1 MNDKNEQEKIS
12 HQSYGQ
18 ITFSRVSSRPPQT
31 FYGSE
36 LPQDHY
42 IQMRVYNSEIN
53 RTLTKDW
60 HFPKSIPL
68 IQVRMSSNQFAE
80 LLTSLNVGSGVPCTI
95 EMINKMP
102 VEEYP
107 AHESRKEFVHRKFED
122 RMKEFT
128 KTLRD
133 KQNLVRELTAKKTLS
148 KADQQTLNSTVE
160 WLTQEVESNIPF
172 FAKCFQETMDVVVNE
187 AKSEIEN
194 AIQHKV
200 SMLGLEELHKQQKLF
215 LSETQTK

>member
-1 MNDKNEQEKIS
+1 MNESNEEERLT
-12 HQSYGQ
+12 HPSYGQ
-18 ITFSRVSSRPPQT
+18 ISFSRVTCNPAQP

-42 IQMRVYNSEIN
+42 ITMKVHNSEIN

-60 HFPKSIPL
+60 HFAKSIPL
-68 IQVRMSSNQFAE
+68 IQIRMSSNQFAE
-80 LLTSLNVGSGVPCTI
+80 MLTSLNVGSGVPCTI
-95 EMINKMP
+95 EMINKVP

-107 AHESRKEFVHRKFED
+107 AYESRKEFVHRKFED
-122 RMKEFT
+122 RMKEFAE
-128 KTLRD
+128 TLKE
-133 KQNLVRELTAKKTLS
+133 KQLRVKELTAKKTLS
-148 KADQQTLNSTVE
+148 KENQRELNFLVE
-160 WLTQEVESNIPF
+160 WLTQEVASNIPF

-200 SMLGLEELHKQQKLF
+200 TMLGLEELHKQNALLNNK
-215 LSETQTK
+215 TT